1 MWWSV
6 QDDPGLQGEGRE
18 DAQIGWHQM
27 ERGKRTDVRNNVV
40 SDIITING
48 LYSTRTLKRIIWEIG
63 CVCTILMLES
73 IPHMRRP
80 LISHTIGLCFPFFDL
95 TLFGGI
101 IKSWHGATS
110 RWAILS
116 IICFS

>member
-6 QDDPGLQGEGRE
+6 KDDPGLQGEGRE

-48 LYSTRTLKRIIWEIG
+48 
-63 CVCTILMLES
+63 
-73 IPHMRRP
+73 
-80 LISHTIGLCFPFFDL
+80 
-95 TLFGGI
+95 
-101 IKSWHGATS
+101 
-110 RWAILS
+110 
-116 IICFS
+116 